1 MRLFMNLLI
10 LVSGLGM
17 GQIARS
23 EVNSSGHDLP
33 HCCQTCET
41 PEAIQCR
48 NTRDGMLCETPLQ
61 PAETEAPR
69 EQGNWAGLGTQGDQV
84 RRRRQVA
91 RPMKIHRGKKT

>member
-1 MRLFMNLLI
+1 MRVRKDRGMRLFMNLLI

-48 NTRDGMLCETPLQ
+48 NTRDGMLKKAEAA
-61 PAETEAPR
+61 PAKRDAKGAQEA
-69 EQGNWAGLGTQGDQV
+69 
-84 RRRRQVA
+84 
-91 RPMKIHRGKKT
+91 K